1 MRILCLAIL
10 PLLTLSAQQFPDGAA
25 LLERSANALKTYSTF
40 QYTEVMSGGPAGMES
55 SMLKQGTSSGKSRMA
70 QKIGDMDGVLIV
82 SDGRNTWMYMG
93 MMKRYMK
100 MPMDSSVMEELAGE
114 LSGAPAGQAGGNAK
128 VIRSETLDIDGEPHD
143 CWVVESRIGEIS
155 NPGATVKGGIE
166 THWIDKI
173 SSIEFKSVIASSI
186 QVAGTKEPLESIM
199 TVSRHGYKF
208 NLPLDDALFV
218 FTPPAGATE
227 TDELFPGMKAAFSKS
242 EAEPGHSETAPVP
255 MAQEPQ
261 AFVPN
266 LTPVERVEAVRPK
279 GMAEGV
285 RPEVELLVTVDPA
298 GGVVKA
304 EALSGAEALRKS
316 AIDAVMQWK
325 FHSVIR
331 NGAPVFAYTH
341 TTVDFT
347 DFSRPV
353 KPAVPDMGDAMESLK
368 RVQALEE
375 RFPRTPEQELADLEQ
390 DLGSGAGVDR
400 SFAVPQLAKAALKA
414 GALDK
419 AATYAHDLLRSP
431 SSDPMYGQALYDG
444 NMVLGMVA
452 LHQGDVPEARR
463 YLLESAKTKGS
474 PVLDSFGPNMQL
486 AKALLEKGE
495 RDAVL
500 EYFESCRS
508 FWSMGAQ
515 QLDAWTATVRR
526 GGVPAFGANL
536 VY

>member
-1 MRILCLAIL
+1 MRILCLAIV

-40 QYTEVMSGGPAGMES
+40 QYTEVMSGGPAGMET
-55 SMLKQGTSSGKSRMA
+55 SMLYQGTSSGQMRA
-70 QKIGDMDGVLIV
+70 TQKIGDIDGALIV
-82 SDGRNTWMYMG
+82 TDGREMWMYMP

-100 MPMDSSVMEELAGE
+100 MPPNSVL
-114 LSGAPAGQAGGNAK
+114 LSGVMAGVQAASGIGEAK
-128 VIRSETLDIDGEPHD
+128 VVRSETLEVDGEPHD
-143 CWVVESRIGEIS
+143 CWVVESQSTGLS
-155 NPGATVKGGIE
+155 TTGVKTGGIA

-173 SSIEFKSVIASSI
+173 SSIEFKMVASSSI
-186 QVAGTKEPLESIM
+186 QVAGSKEPVESIM
-199 TVSRHGYKF
+199 TMSRHGYKF
-208 NLPLDDALFV
+208 NPPLDDALFV

-227 TDELFPGMKAAFSKS
+227 TDELFPGMKAVFSES
-242 EAEPGHSETAPVP
+242 EAEPAHSEAAPAPV
-255 MAQEPQ
+255 AQDPQ

-266 LTPVERVEAVRPK
+266 LTPIERVEAVRPK
-279 GMAEGV
+279 GIAEDV
-285 RPEVELLVTVDPA
+285 HPEVELLVTIDPA
-298 GGVVKA
+298 GSVAKA
-304 EALSGAEALRKS
+304 EALSGAEPLRKS

-325 FHSVIR
+325 FHPVIR

-341 TTVDFT
+341 STVDFT
-347 DFSRPV
+347 DFSKPV
-353 KPAVPDMGDAMESLK
+353 KPAVPDMGEAMESLK
-368 RVQALEE
+368 RVQALEA

-400 SFAVPQLAKAALKA
+400 SFALPQLAKAALKA

-419 AATYAHDLLRSP
+419 AAVYAHDLLRSP
-431 SSDPMYGQALYDG
+431 SNDPMYGQALYDG

-452 LHQGDVPEARR
+452 LHQGDVREARR

-508 FWSMGAQ
+508 FWTMGAQ
-515 QLDAWTATVRR
+515 QLDAWTATVRG